1 MRQVAVLFV
10 LAVTLAACAT
20 ARETNMA
27 EGAGVGAVGGAV
39 VAGPP
44 GAVVGGAAGAVVA
57 DTIVRP
63 RHRHTVCHW
72 SQALQKRVCHYR
84 YY

>member
-1 MRQVAVLFV
+1 MRPMTVLCV
-10 LAVTLAACAT
+10 LGVTLAGCAS
-20 ARETNMA
+20 ARDTNMA
-27 EGAGVGAVGGAV
+27 AGAGVGAVGGAV

-44 GAVVGGAAGAVVA
+44 GAIVGGAAGAVVA
-57 DTIVRP
+57 DAVVRP

-72 SQALQKRVCHYR
+72 SPVMQKRVCHYS